1 MHGKITYV
9 HCYQL
14 LKIMAKCIRC
24 GGEILRND
32 NRKICRECMGNW
44 RKMRETNYAYCEKTI
59 GKMAGEQFAPF
70 QKEMKRL
77 ENIWRRNK
85 EKWAQIV
92 CE

>member
-1 MHGKITYV
+1 
-9 HCYQL
+9 
-14 LKIMAKCIRC
+14 
-24 GGEILRND
+24 
-32 NRKICRECMGNW
+32 MGDW
-44 RKMRETNYAYCEKTI
+44 RKMRAINYAYCEKTI
-59 GKMAGEQFAPF
+59 GKMEGEQFAPF